1 MDIYPDKIYKKN
13 IRVKRSGARELH
25 LRADRSLASAAR
37 IFCDCAK
44 RSHHG

>member
-1 MDIYPDKIYKKN
+1 MVTYPDKIYKKN
-13 IRVKRSGARELH
+13 IRVKRCGARELH
-25 LRADRSLASAAR
+25 QRADRSLASAAR